1 MIPMNTW
8 SGIGNLG
15 DNPVLRKT
23 PSSRSVT
30 NFTIAVD
37 RRYQTGEGENRRTVK
52 MTDWI
57 DIVVWN
63 GLAEVCAK
71 YLQKGS
77 KVCIEGSVRNRNYED
92 REGVRHKTFEVNA
105 DKVHFLDRIRSTE
118 EVEAMN
124 TAAPMATPV
133 AEVAEPLEEAS
144 PM

>member
-1 MIPMNTW
+1 MNSWT
-8 SGIGNLG
+8 GIGNLG
-15 DNPVLRKT
+15 DNPVLRQT

-57 DIVVWN
+57 DVVVWN
-63 GLAEVCAK
+63 GLAEVCAR

-77 KVCIEGSVRNRNYED
+77 KVCIEGSVRSRNYED
-92 REGVRHKTFEVNA
+92 RDGVRHKTFEVNA

-118 EVEAMN
+118 EAEG
-124 TAAPMATPV
+124 TAATQAAADATTAPPQQTTASE
-133 AEVAEPLEEAS
+133 AEVPL
-144 PM
+144 